1 MTDIV
6 KGRMIFKKSGFSD
19 GIQKCMRQKIA
30 GKKTIFAGE

>member
-19 GIQKCMRQKIA
+19 GIQQCMRQKIA